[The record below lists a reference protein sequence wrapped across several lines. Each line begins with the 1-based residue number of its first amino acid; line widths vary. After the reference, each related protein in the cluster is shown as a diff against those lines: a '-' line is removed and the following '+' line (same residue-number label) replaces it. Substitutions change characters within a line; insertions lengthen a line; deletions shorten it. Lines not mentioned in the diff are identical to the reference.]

1 MSALQFPSRM
11 NKKTL
16 LILEIVWITVGI
28 ICITAGIR
36 LAING
41 GGSRI
46 IVFLIMALVSFV
58 FAWVRHRQRK
68 KS

>member
-1 MSALQFPSRM
+1 M
-11 NKKTL
+11 NKRSL
-16 LILEIVWITVGI
+16 LILEIVWIAVGI
-28 ICITAGIR
+28 GCLAAGIKF
-36 LAING
+36 AINT

-46 IVFLIMALVSFV
+46 LIFLVMALVSFF